1 MTDANVAQ
9 QSVLREEFEA
19 LRGALAARDAA
30 GRRDALK
37 QEIIALY
44 RSIEREVSELT
55 ALKDDVK
62 GLVQQWKALDESAD
76 LPDAVGTPA
85 PAPALA
91 PTLAP
96 VAEPAMPT
104 RADHLNASTYLE
116 KGWSLMSLGDHA
128 GAEAALARA
137 LELSPNDPHGES
149 LLGWAQMLQD
159 KHDDA
164 LLNFQK
170 VLMRQPQNSLAR
182 INVGYICLKKK
193 IFGEAIEHLSKA
205 IRLDNDRK
213 ATLYAH
219 YYLGLLYLEREMY
232 EDAQNFLRKAIALG
246 PNLIEAHYELGRA
259 IYFAGDRAGALNAW
273 RDGARANKFSPWGK
287 RCAEIAQQVEN
298 GGEPPRN

>member
-1 MTDANVAQ
+1 MTH
-9 QSVLREEFEA
+9 SLHTS
-19 LRGALAARDAA
+19 LRGQFDELSASLEAPDAAARR
-30 GRRDALK
+30 GELK
-37 QEIIALY
+37 ADIIALF
-44 RSIEREVSELT
+44 RAVEQEMSDLA
-55 ALKDDVK
+55 ALKEEVK
-62 GLVQQWKALDESAD
+62 GLVQRWKALEDGAVSVSA
-76 LPDAVGTPA
+76 PPAASPA
-85 PAPALA
+85 PIAAPQ
-91 PTLAP
+91 P
-96 VAEPAMPT
+96 AEGPT

-137 LELSPNDPHGES
+137 LSLAPNDPQGES
-149 LLGWAQMLQD
+149 LLGWAQMLQE
-159 KHDDA
+159 KYDDA

-182 INVGYICLKKK
+182 INVGYICLKKQ

-232 EDAQNFLRKAIALG
+232 EDSQNFLRKAIALG

-259 IYFAGDRAGALNAW
+259 IFFAGDREGALAAW
-273 RDGARANKFSPWGK
+273 REGARANKFNPWGK
-287 RCAEIAQQVEN
+287 RCAAMLQEVEA
-298 GGEPPRN
+298 GGSPPRS